1 MRLSTRLVFLTLA
14 AWAASAACAQD
25 LRAVVVEDGRQ
36 VILSPNGKWRFDTN
50 ATRAKAAVPGGMV
63 TYQPSAKKFSV
74 AYSSDTWDLMP
85 IKENDSPSKRSFA
98 HKTLPIYAMVIAD
111 QIPVSTAA
119 VKNVILANARASGAE
134 PTVLLDKPIDIG
146 GNAVGSIRF
155 AVAPK
160 GVEFE
165 FAAYYFGSP
174 EGNVQVSCYTAQSLF
189 AKYENEC
196 KKFMDGLAIQ

>member
-1 MRLSTRLVFLTLA
+1 MRLSTRLVSLTLA
-14 AWAASAACAQD
+14 ALAVSAACAQD
-25 LRAVVVEDGRQ
+25 LRAVVEDGRE
-36 VILSPNGKWRFDTN
+36 VILSPDGKWRFDTS
-50 ATRAKAAVPGGMV
+50 AAGARVSGSRGMQ

-85 IKENDSPSKRSFA
+85 VKDSDSPSKRTFA
-98 HKTLPIYAMVIAD
+98 HKTLPIYAMVISD
-111 QIPVSTAA
+111 EIPVSTAA

-134 PTVLLDKPIDIG
+134 PNVLFDKPVDIS

-189 AKYENEC
+189 SKYENEC
-196 KKFMDGLAIQ
+196 KKFMDGLAIK